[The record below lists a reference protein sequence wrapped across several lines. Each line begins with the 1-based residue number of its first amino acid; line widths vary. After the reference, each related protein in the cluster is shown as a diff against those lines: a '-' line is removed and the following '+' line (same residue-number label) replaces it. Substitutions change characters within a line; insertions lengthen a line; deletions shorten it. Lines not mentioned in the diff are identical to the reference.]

1 MDSKH
6 PMLTGS
12 PTLIAKRKL
21 SETWSQAVESRGVE
35 LGRGYAVLGAF
46 HRHLE
51 YGASEHESAYKALRE
66 HNSLWL
72 VNEPLRRGDGGE
84 DPEPNEGV

>member
-21 SETWSQAVESRGVE
+21 SQKWSQAVRSRGIE
-35 LGRGYAVLGAF
+35 LGRGDAVLGAF
-46 HRHLE
+46 HRHLQD
-51 YGASEHESAYKALRE
+51 GASEHEAAYKAVRE

-72 VNEPLRRGDGGE
+72 VNEPLPRGDGRE
-84 DPEPNEGV
+84 DPESNEGV